1 MIMIQ
6 VVKIILFDIRG
17 NILLLQ
23 TKDRDWE
30 LPGGKVDPGENLL
43 SAIVREVEE
52 ETKIYVNRPRKLKVI
67 DGCQL
72 YISPV
77 RNNKVIVSKEHRN
90 AKWVPGGEIPK
101 YNLTKHTKN
110 YLSLIIDVYNQLTRR
125 KRKILKR

>member
-1 MIMIQ
+1 MIK

-23 TKDRDWE
+23 TKDREWE
-30 LPGGKVDPGENLL
+30 LPGGKIDPGENLL

-52 ETKIYVNRPRKLKVI
+52 ETKISVNRPRKIKVI

-77 RNNKVIVSKEHRN
+77 RNNKVILSKEHLN
-90 AKWVPGGEIPK
+90 ARWLSGKEIPK
-101 YNLTKHTKN
+101 HLLTKHTKN
-110 YLSLIIDVYNQLTRR
+110 YLSTIIDVYNQLTRR
-125 KRKILKR
+125 KRKIFKH